1 MEGRAELSRRA
12 FLTGRREGLDFN
24 QPAGVI
30 LPPIATISDACLARQ
45 GIACQ
50 SCGDVCPQDAIRFR
64 PRVGGPF
71 LPEVNEA
78 LCNGCG
84 VCMAPC
90 PAEAIAVAAS
100 QAERAHG

>member
-1 MEGRAELSRRA
+1 MEGRANLSRRA
-12 FLTGRREGLDFN
+12 FLTGCRQGLDRN
-24 QPAGVI
+24 QRAGI
-30 LPPIATISDACLARQ
+30 SLPPIATISIACLAKQ

-50 SCGDVCPQDAIRFR
+50 SCRDACPQDAIRFR
-64 PRVGGPF
+64 PRAGGPF

-100 QAERAHG
+100 QTERAHG